1 MDKLYAFLHPLRT
14 NQEKEVIISDR
25 FQDENGN
32 VIPFRI
38 RALTQEES
46 DEITKKSRRGQKV
59 NGVYQER
66 LDPVEFNRRMVVA
79 ATVEPA
85 FNDKALCEAYGVM
98 DPLLVPGKMLLSGE
112 YTALLDAISKLSG
125 FDKDAVVDEAK
136 N

>member
-1 MDKLYAFLHPLRT
+1 MDRLYAFLNPIRR
-14 NQEKEVIISDR
+14 NEEREVVISDR
-25 FQDENGN
+25 FRDENGN

-38 RALTQEES
+38 RALPQEES
-46 DEITKKSRRGQKV
+46 DEITKKSRKGQKI
-59 NGVYQER
+59 NGVWQER

-79 ATVEPA
+79 ATVEPD
-85 FNDKALCEAYGVM
+85 FRDKALCEAYGVL

-125 FDKDAVVDEAK
+125 FDKESVADEAK